1 MKKALLAVLF
11 SAFLP
16 SLAMADH
23 HRTSIGLSFGFGNSY
38 SYCRGYDY
46 GYYAPASYYSYSYY
60 PAYTTYAYPPPPV
73 YVAPPPV
80 YVAPP
85 RIYVEPAP
93 RVYFYESRY
102 RDYGGRHYDDDRHY
116 RRY

>member
-16 SLAMADH
+16 SMAMADH

-38 SYCRGYDY
+38 CRGYDY
-46 GYYAPASYYSYSYY
+46 GYCPPPVSYYSYSYY
-60 PAYTTYAYPPPPV
+60 PAYTTYAYPPTV
-73 YVAPPPV
+73 EYVAAPI

-102 RDYGGRHYDDDRHY
+102 RDYGGRYYESDRHY